1 MLLAIDTSS
10 RYGGVALAN
19 GDGGIVDAH
28 LWRSQFNHTAKLMPA
43 VAATLQSHG
52 LHVADLTGVAVALG
66 PGPFSALRV
75 GVSAA
80 KGLAMAATLPIV
92 GVDSLALEAAP
103 HLVSGCITL
112 AWLDAGR
119 GEVAAGWFGGDGQR
133 TKVDEIAPPADLL
146 EAAAGDQSPRIYCGE
161 AAFGHRDFI
170 LASVVEQDG
179 EIPTVHV
186 APWTPADRLWALVA
200 ACSRQIETGETN
212 DLSTVQPYY
221 LRMPSIGTPRQRD
234 RVPQGKST
242 AVSR

>member
-1 MLLAIDTSS
+1 MMRVLFPAGTASPSGISHRGLRRFYESWPKILTYRRQTQLSMLLAIDTSS

-186 APWTPADRLWALVA
+186 APWTPRRPIVGAGRCL
-200 ACSRQIETGETN
+200 
-212 DLSTVQPYY
+212 
-221 LRMPSIGTPRQRD
+221 
-234 RVPQGKST
+234 
-242 AVSR
+242 